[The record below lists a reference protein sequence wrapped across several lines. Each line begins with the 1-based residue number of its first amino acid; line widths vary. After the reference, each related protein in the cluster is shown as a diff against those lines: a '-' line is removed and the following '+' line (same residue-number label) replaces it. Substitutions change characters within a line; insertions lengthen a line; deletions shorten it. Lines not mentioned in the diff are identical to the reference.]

1 MASAGQGMKAAL
13 GGVFIAIGIL
23 VLTGLDKSVE
33 TALVEASPQ
42 WLTDFTTRF

>member
-1 MASAGQGMKAAL
+1 MRSAL
-13 GGVFIAIGIL
+13 GFVLAATGAL
-23 VLTGLDKSVE
+23 VLTGLDKSME